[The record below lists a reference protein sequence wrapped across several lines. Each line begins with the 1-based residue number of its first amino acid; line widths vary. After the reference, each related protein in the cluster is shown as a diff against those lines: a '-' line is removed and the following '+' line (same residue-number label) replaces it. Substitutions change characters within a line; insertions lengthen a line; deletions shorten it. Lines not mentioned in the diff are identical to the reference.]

1 VQPIVNLGL
10 RRLARVLGR
19 FATVNALLAARAAFD
34 RSEAS
39 TRDESM
45 PAVFQPEGLLPVQ
58 YYETL
63 RRKHE
68 LRTEK
73 LLMFAVLEDAVQ
85 DYMKYVSS
93 SAKRG
98 QQRFREAE
106 DWINAHDK
114 LGLFSFDSVCEALDI
129 DPEYMR
135 RGLHQ
140 WKKARLEPRQQ
151 ASSP

>member
-1 VQPIVNLGL
+1 LGL
-10 RRLARVLGR
+10 RRLLRVLRR
-19 FATVNALLAARAAFD
+19 FATANAVLAAKTAFGQA
-34 RSEAS
+34 EGS
-39 TRDESM
+39 TPDERL

-85 DYMKYVSS
+85 DYMKYLSS
-93 SAKRG
+93 SSKKG

-106 DWINAHDK
+106 DWINTQNK
-114 LGLFSFDSVCEALDI
+114 LGLFSFDNVCEALDI
-129 DPEYMR
+129 DPDYMR

-140 WKKARLEPRQQ
+140 WKKAHLEQRQQ

>member
-1 VQPIVNLGL
+1 MQPIAGLGL
-10 RRLARVLGR
+10 RRLVRVVSSFAAAR
-19 FATVNALLAARAAFD
+19 ALLAAKTAFG
-34 RSEAS
+34 RSEESAS
-39 TRDESM
+39 DERL

-85 DYMKYVSS
+85 DYMKYLSS
-93 SAKRG
+93 SAKKG

-106 DWINAHDK
+106 DWINTQNK
-114 LGLFSFDSVCEALDI
+114 LGLFSFDNVCEALDI

-140 WKKARLEPRQQ
+140 WKKAHLEHRQQ
-151 ASSP
+151 PP